1 LYHATRSVAAIE
13 PRSSS
18 PGCAAT
24 VVCGT
29 DGVDDRVVVG
39 GRLVVRHVRAGLDT
53 AHLDTAHLDTA
64 HLDTAHLDTAH
75 LDTAHLD
82 TAHLDTA
89 HLDTAVVLEV
99 AFVGHRRESGLD
111 PLGGGVIG
119 GDPGPDQSVR
129 GSVADRRYAP

>member
-82 TAHLDTA
+82 TA
-89 HLDTAVVLEV
+89 VVLEV